1 MMDFFFYELTVTLI
15 SVTVLCWKP
24 QCNMV
29 FCDLNFVLQNTVL
42 NLHNYLLL
50 CQATGMTFFN
60 WKPLGHHEVTV
71 SEEVSLWISL
81 KNITFT
87 KKEN

>member
-1 MMDFFFYELTVTLI
+1 MLLSVCHYEKHNCKHLFSIADMKLNMMDFFFYVLTVTLI

-50 CQATGMTFFN
+50 CQSTGMTFFN
-60 WKPLGHHEVTV
+60 
-71 SEEVSLWISL
+71 
-81 KNITFT
+81 
-87 KKEN
+87 